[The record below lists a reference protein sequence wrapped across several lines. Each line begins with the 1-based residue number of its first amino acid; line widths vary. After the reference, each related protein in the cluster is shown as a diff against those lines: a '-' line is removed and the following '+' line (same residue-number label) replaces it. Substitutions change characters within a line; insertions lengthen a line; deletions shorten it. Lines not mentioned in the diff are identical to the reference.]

1 MEHHAIHFMTPAV
14 TPLCPDGQLDLESCG
29 RLYEHLIQNGVD
41 GILVLG
47 SIGEFYALTMEQKK
61 EMIRFA
67 VATVNHRA
75 QVIIGTASMVLE
87 EVISLSNFALE
98 EGADAV
104 MVVPPY
110 YFHYTDASVF
120 DYYDK
125 LAEAIPGKLYLYNF
139 PDRTGY
145 EISPAVAKALAEK
158 HANIVGIKDSVQSFD
173 HTRELIKQVRTVR
186 PDFLVYSGYD
196 DSFVHNILS
205 GGNGCIGGLSN
216 IRPALTSSW
225 VQAAKDRDWDRAE
238 AIQHTV
244 DQLMDIYYVGKPFVP
259 YIKQAV
265 AMEGIIRYNASSFP
279 MPVPTEEETAKLAQ
293 ILAPTKP

>member
-1 MEHHAIHFMTPAV
+1 MEHQAIHFMTPAV
-14 TPLCPDGQLDLESCG
+14 TPFCPDGQVDLPSCG

-47 SIGEFYALTMEQKK
+47 SIGEFFALTMEQKI
-61 EMIRFA
+61 ELIRFA
-67 VATVNHRA
+67 VDTVKHRT
-75 QVIIGTASMVLE
+75 QLIIGTASMIWD
-87 EVISLSNFALE
+87 EVVTLSNFALE
-98 EGADAV
+98 QGADAV

-110 YFHYTDASVF
+110 YFHHTDDSVF
-120 DYYDK
+120 AYYDK
-125 LAEAIPGKLYLYNF
+125 LATAIHGKLYLYNF

-158 HANIVGIKDSVQSFD
+158 HPNIAGIKDSVQSFD
-173 HTRELIKQVRTVR
+173 HTRELIKQVKSVR

-225 VQAAKDRDWDRAE
+225 VQAAKSKDWDRAE

-244 DQLMDIYYVGKPFVP
+244 DQLMDIYYVGKPFVS

-293 ILAPTKP
+293 ILAPSKP